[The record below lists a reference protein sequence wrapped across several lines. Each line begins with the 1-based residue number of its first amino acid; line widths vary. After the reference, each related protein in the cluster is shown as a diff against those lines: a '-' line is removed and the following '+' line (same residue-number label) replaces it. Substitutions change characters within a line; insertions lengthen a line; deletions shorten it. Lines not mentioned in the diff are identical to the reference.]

1 MAEEEGLSETL
12 QHPRRSL
19 GNRHRSQAQKFLQI
33 SENDPANLSWA
44 EQNARLSVLY
54 DFTNE
59 ENWKILMEI
68 KVKLGDSEGARVV
81 LEDLFT
87 VLGRD
92 PSLMSQLS
100 GLGIIDSYQKLLHA
114 AINADPLDAEAWW
127 LGICEDGSKLLEFS
141 SRLKG
146 LDVSDQRANILFS
159 RRLERVRRGGHEEM
173 FLELSRYLLAHR
185 PINHEAWQ
193 ELGRMYERRGEYDD
207 AWLCYDQ
214 AQTVFPDCSARDN
227 FRERMSGQFVGK
239 AGVPWKAPPIS
250 DRTDFLERLGRI
262 SAVEE
267 TYIMPKA
274 DTEHNNNPFS
284 EVLQLRK
291 SGRFSEAFFLARRMA
306 AEGEEGAAELV
317 DELLGELDV

>member
-1 MAEEEGLSETL
+1 MVEEVGLSETL

-19 GNRHRSQAQKFLQI
+19 GNRHRSQAQKFLKI
-33 SENDPANLSWA
+33 SESDTANLSWA

-59 ENWKILMEI
+59 KNWKILMKI
-68 KVKLGDSEGARVV
+68 KVMLGDSEGARAV

-92 PSLMSQLS
+92 PTLMSQLNEP
-100 GLGIIDSYQKLLHA
+100 GIIDSYEKLLHA
-114 AINADPLDAEAWW
+114 AMSADPLDAESWW
-127 LGICEDGSKLLEFS
+127 SYICEDEAKLVDFS
-141 SRLKG
+141 NRLKS

-159 RRLERVRRGGHEEM
+159 RRLERVRRGGHEGM

-185 PINHEAWQ
+185 PSNHEAWQ
-193 ELGRMYERRGEYDD
+193 ELGRMYERRGDYNE

-214 AQTVFPDCSARDN
+214 AQTVFPESSARDS
-227 FRERMSGQFVGK
+227 FRERMSQQFEGK
-239 AGVPWKAPPIS
+239 IGVPWKAPPIS
-250 DRTDFLERLGRI
+250 DRTEFLERLRSI
-262 SAVEE
+262 SAVES
-267 TYIMPKA
+267 TNVTQGG
-274 DTEHNNNPFS
+274 DTQVNNSPFS
-284 EVLQLRK
+284 EVLRLRK
-291 SGRFSEAFFLARRMA
+291 SGRVSEAFFLARRMA